1 MIVNSRKYKN
11 RKKLRVVSDR
21 PRLSVFRSNKFIYAQ
36 VIDDK
41 QGRTVAMA
49 KGVKPDEVGA
59 KVASASIAAG
69 VKRVVFDR
77 GNSRYLGKVRSLAE
91 AARSGGLEF

>member
-1 MIVNSRKYKN
+1 MIQNNRTIKN
-11 RKKLRVVSDR
+11 RKKLRAVADR
-21 PRLSVFRSNKFIYAQ
+21 PRLSVFRSNQFIYAQ

-49 KGVKPDEVGA
+49 KGKLPKEVGA
-59 KVASASIAAG
+59 NVAAASVAAG

-77 GNSRYLGKVRSLAE
+77 GSYRYLGRVRMLAE